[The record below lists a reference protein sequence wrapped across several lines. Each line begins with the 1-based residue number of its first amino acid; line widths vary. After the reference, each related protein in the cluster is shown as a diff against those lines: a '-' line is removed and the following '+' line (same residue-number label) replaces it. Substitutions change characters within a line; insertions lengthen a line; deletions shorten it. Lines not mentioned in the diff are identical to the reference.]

1 MDKHAYLILA
11 HNNFYILEKLLK
23 LLDYEKNDI
32 YIHIDKKVRDFDFDY
47 YSRLVNKSTIKFV
60 RRFNIRWGGYNQVR
74 AEVELLNVASRN
86 NYVYY
91 HIISGVDLPLKSQSE
106 IHKFFDE
113 NKGKEF
119 ISIERISSNSWRD
132 VEIKNRIKLYHFF
145 DNWIDLRNKSK
156 FIDILKKIDSYLL
169 TIQVKL
175 GVNRYPDD
183 IWYGS
188 NWCSITNECVKYV
201 LSNKK
206 YIEKAYKY
214 SHAADELFIQ
224 NIVAQNREFMNNIYK
239 NDVVSNVRLID
250 WNRGTPYVFKN
261 EDFIELINSKRLF
274 ARKFDINIDVEVVD
288 NIYGFINCEGE

>member
-1 MDKHAYLILA
+1 MNKHAYLILA
-11 HNNFYILEKLLK
+11 HNSFYILEKLLK

-32 YIHIDKKVRDFDFDY
+32 YIHIDKKVKDFDFDY
-47 YSRLVNKSTIKFV
+47 YNRLVNKSTLKFV

-106 IHKFFDE
+106 IHKFLDK

-119 ISIERISSNSWRD
+119 ISIERISRDSWRD
-132 VEIKNRIKLYHFF
+132 VEIKNRIRLYHFF
-145 DNWIDLRNKSK
+145 DKWIDLRNKSI
-156 FIDILKKIDSYLL
+156 FTYILKKIDSYLL
-169 TIQVKL
+169 TIQVKF
-175 GVNRYPDD
+175 GVNRYPHD

-201 LSNKK
+201 LSNKN
-206 YIEKAYKY
+206 YIKKTYRY

-224 NIVAQNREFMNNIYK
+224 NIVAQNRRFMNNIYK
-239 NDVVSNVRLID
+239 DDVVSNVRLID
-250 WNRGTPYVFKN
+250 WDRGTPYVFKN
-261 EDFIELINSKRLF
+261 EDFIDLINSKSLF
-274 ARKFDINIDVEVVD
+274 ARKFDINIDIEVVD
-288 NIYGFINCEGE
+288 NIYGFINCKD